1 MVLLAA
7 AVVTKGGK
15 ALVSRQFVEMT
26 RPRIEGLLASFPK
39 LIVAGKQHT
48 FVETESVRYVY
59 QPMESL
65 YMLLITTKASNIL
78 EDLETLRLF
87 SRVIPEYCKL
97 EESDVGE
104 HAFDL
109 IFAFDEIVALGYR
122 ENVNLAQ
129 IKTFTEMDSHE
140 EKVFQAVRQTQER
153 EAKESAKRKAKE
165 LEQARR
171 EAARKGQKPPGFGG
185 HGSSANSHSSSPD
198 GGKTEASSPTAG
210 NKSASTG
217 AASPT
222 AADAPTAAAAAS
234 TRLKPSSTGK
244 AMKLGSKSKD
254 VDSFVDQLKSEGQV
268 VAEVKKAAA
277 STSKSSSPA
286 PATSVIPSEAVHL
299 RLEEKISLS
308 ARRDGALQSLEVSGT
323 LSLRI
328 SEEKSAKLK
337 ILVDNNCDKQGV
349 QVQTH
354 PNIDK
359 KLFLSNSQIGLK
371 NPTKP
376 FPINNDVGV
385 LKWRLQTTD
394 ETMIPLSINCWPSE
408 SEGGGVD
415 VNIEY
420 ELEKED
426 MELNQVL
433 IQIPLP
439 PGTGPPV
446 VHEFEGDYSH
456 DRKGFL
462 EWRLPL
468 IDANNKS
475 GSLEFSV
482 AQGTPDDIFPVMV
495 SFTSPKTYCDI
506 AVSEVVAAEEDG
518 GSGGP
523 IKFSKEVS
531 IFAEKYEIV

>member
-15 ALVSRQFVEMT
+15 ALLSRQFVEMT

-39 LIVAGKQHT
+39 LITAGKQHT

-97 EESDVGE
+97 EESDVAE

-185 HGSSANSHSSSPD
+185 HGSSANSISSSSSSD
-198 GGKTEASSPTAG
+198 ASKSD
-210 NKSASTG
+210 SASK
-217 AASPT
+217 AAPSMPE
-222 AADAPTAAAAAS
+222 PTAAAPA
-234 TRLKPSSTGK
+234 RVKPSATGK

-268 VAEVKKAAA
+268 VAEVKKTSAG
-277 STSKSSSPA
+277 SSKSSTPA

-299 RLEEKISLS
+299 RVEEKITLS
-308 ARRDGALQSLEVSGT
+308 ARRDGALQSFEVAGV

-337 ILVDNNCDKQGV
+337 ILIDNNCDKQGA
-349 QVQTH
+349 QLQTH

-359 KLFLSNSQIGLK
+359 RLFQTNSQIGLK
-371 NPTKP
+371 NPAKP
-376 FPINNDVGV
+376 FPTNNDVGV

-394 ETMIPLSINCWPSE
+394 DTMIPLSINCWPSE
-408 SEGGGVD
+408 NDSGGID

-439 PGTGPPV
+439 PGSGAPV
-446 VHEFEGDYSH
+446 VHECEGDYSH
-456 DRKGFL
+456 DKKGFL
-462 EWRLPL
+462 DWRLPL
-468 IDANNKS
+468 IDASNKS
-475 GSLEFSV
+475 GSLEFTV
-482 AQGTPDDIFPVMV
+482 ASGSPDDVFPVKV
-495 SFTSPKTYCDI
+495 SFTSPKTYCDLS
-506 AVSEVVAAEEDG
+506 VTEVVAIEDDG
-518 GSGGP
+518 AAAGP
-523 IKFSKEVS
+523 LKFSKEISV
-531 IFAEKYEIV
+531 FAEKYEIV

>member
-39 LIVAGKQHT
+39 LITAGKQHT

-59 QPMESL
+59 QPMEGL
-65 YMLLITTKASNIL
+65 YMVLITTKASNIL

-97 EESDVGE
+97 EEADVTE

-185 HGSSANSHSSSPD
+185 HGSSANSISASSSPD
-198 GGKTEASSPTAG
+198 PAKTEA
-210 NKSASTG
+210 K
-217 AASPT
+217 AAPEPV
-222 AADAPTAAAAAS
+222 APAPA
-234 TRLKPSSTGK
+234 RVKPSSTGK

-268 VAEVKKAAA
+268 VAEVKKSAP
-277 STSKSSSPA
+277 SSKSSTPVTSV
-286 PATSVIPSEAVHL
+286 TSVIPSEAVHL

-308 ARRDGALQSLEVSGT
+308 ARRDGALQSLEVAGT
-323 LSLRI
+323 LSLRV
-328 SEEKSAKLK
+328 SDEKSAKLK

-371 NPTKP
+371 NPAKP
-376 FPINNDVGV
+376 FPTNNDVGV

-408 SEGGGVD
+408 NDQGGID

-420 ELEKED
+420 ELEKEE

-433 IQIPLP
+433 ITIPLP
-439 PGTGPPV
+439 PGSGAPV
-446 VHEFEGDYSH
+446 VHDCEGDYSH
-456 DRKGFL
+456 DKKGFL

-468 IDANNKS
+468 VDASNKT
-475 GSLEFSV
+475 GTLEFTSNG
-482 AQGTPDDIFPVMV
+482 GTADDVFPVTV

-506 AVSEVVAAEEDG
+506 SVSEVVATDDDG
-518 GSGGP
+518 ALGGP
-523 IKFSKEVS
+523 IKFSKEIS
-531 IFAEKYEIV
+531 IYSEKYEIV